1 MEPRLWLEPLLPQQ
15 PLEGAA
21 GTGASK
27 PRTHLPAS
35 QFHLGPSRFADNRGE
50 PVLEQP
56 ILRFGVTKRV
66 HLGFQL
72 QLFCDAAGSNVLR
85 NRVW

>member
-1 MEPRLWLEPLLPQQ
+1 MVGTIAPPAASGGGCGDRGLEAKDTPPGLPVSPGAILLRRQWGRD
-15 PLEGAA
+15 GA
-21 GTGASK
+21 GA
-27 PRTHLPAS
+27 THPT
-35 QFHLGPSRFADNRGE
+35 
-50 PVLEQP
+50 
-56 ILRFGVTKRV
+56 FGVTKRV